1 MPKILGKQEIC
12 GIYKITNLKTEEC
25 YIGQARD
32 IKKRIYEHMRAGL
45 GVDTPQGNQ
54 LYSAMQEYGLENFS
68 VELLEECDSQEL
80 NKKEKYYIKL
90 YQADIVGYN
99 ISGGNNG

>member
-1 MPKILGKQEIC
+1 
-12 GIYKITNLKTEEC
+12 
-25 YIGQARD
+25 
-32 IKKRIYEHMRAGL
+32 MRAGL

-68 VELLEECDSQEL
+68 VELLEECDLQEL

-90 YQADIVGYN
+90 YQANIIGYN